1 MDIPKIYQNKNI
13 TNVEN
18 SQDYYYSDLTS
29 KKININE
36 KITNIFKTK
45 KYLYK
50 IPVIID
56 TKNSKIDTY
65 VIGKTNSYLITIN
78 NELILIKDIID
89 INEKI
94 H

>member
-13 TNVEN
+13 TNIEN
-18 SQDYYYSDLTS
+18 SQDYYYSNLTP
-29 KKININE
+29 KKININQ
-36 KITNIFKTK
+36 KINNIFKSK

-50 IPVIID
+50 IPVIIN
-56 TKNSKIDTY
+56 TTNNKIDTY
-65 VIGKTNSYLITIN
+65 IIGKTNTYLITIN
-78 NELILIKDIID
+78 NELISIKDIID

>member
-13 TNVEN
+13 TNIEN
-18 SQDYYYSDLTS
+18 SQDYYYSNLTP
-29 KKININE
+29 KKININQ
-36 KITNIFKTK
+36 KINNIFKSK

-50 IPVIID
+50 IPVIIN
-56 TKNSKIDTY
+56 TTNNKIVTY
-65 VIGKTNSYLITIN
+65 IIGKTNTYLITIN
-78 NELILIKDIID
+78 NELISIKDIID